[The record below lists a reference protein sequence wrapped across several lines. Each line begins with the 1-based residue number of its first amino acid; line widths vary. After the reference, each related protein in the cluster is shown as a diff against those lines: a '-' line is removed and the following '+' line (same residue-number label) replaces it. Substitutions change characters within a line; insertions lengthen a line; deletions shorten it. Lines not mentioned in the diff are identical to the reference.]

1 VAAHLPLR
9 AARGQVSHLPAA
21 AGSAPDIVVCRL
33 GYVTPAIDG
42 LRCAGATFCRRR
54 RRDRAACSRPCRK
67 PGQTRF
73 HPAGLRQGHRPGDL
87 GGRVGFRPL
96 SPDRLPM
103 IGAVADATAIEAAR
117 PSRPLAEMPRLPGL
131 YLINGFGARGI
142 VWSALAGELLA
153 CLITGA
159 PLPLADDLVSAV
171 DPGRF
176 LLRGRSQRA
185 GAATARRVSTGESS
199 VKSERENCAVVALH
213 GCPQSVTLRFFS
225 RKSRAWK
232 TSPQAPTR

>member
-1 VAAHLPLR
+1 
-9 AARGQVSHLPAA
+9 
-21 AGSAPDIVVCRL
+21 
-33 GYVTPAIDG
+33 VTPAIDG
-42 LRCAGATFCRRR
+42 LRCAGATFCV
-54 RRDRAACSRPCRK
+54 DDQESA
-67 PGQTRF
+67 
-73 HPAGLRQGHRPGDL
+73 LRQADHAENLAKLDFILPGYSQGIDPEQL

-103 IGAVADATAIEAAR
+103 IGALADATAIDPAR
-117 PSRPLAEMPRLPGL
+117 PSLSLAAMPRLPGL

-176 LLRGRSQRA
+176 LLRGRSKRWHSD
-185 GAATARRVSTGESS
+185 AAPRIDG
-199 VKSERENCAVVALH
+199 
-213 GCPQSVTLRFFS
+213 
-225 RKSRAWK
+225 
-232 TSPQAPTR
+232 